1 MTLTLH
7 YHPLAS
13 FCWKVLIALYENA
26 TPFEPRIV
34 DFGDPQ
40 SASEFRSLWPMAK
53 MPVLVDSDRGETVPE
68 TTIIIE
74 YLELHH
80 PGPVELLPS
89 DPDRALKVRLQDR
102 FYDHYVQHPMQK
114 IVADRIR
121 PEGRKD
127 PEGVEQARA
136 MLRTAF
142 GVAEAEMAGR
152 QWAAGDA
159 FTMAD
164 CAAAPG
170 LFYADKVE
178 PFEASNPNLA
188 AYLERLR
195 ARPSFARVLAEAE
208 PYFAMFPG

>member
-53 MPVLVDSDRGETVPE
+53 MPVLVDSGRGETVPE

-121 PEGRKD
+121 PVGRKD

-170 LFYADKVE
+170 LFYAEKVE

-188 AYLERLR
+188 AYLGRLR